1 MKYISNA
8 NFDIKFLSEP
18 NFSKVKRLSEESVDL
33 NEVEKNFDVLHE
45 QMNDM
50 PHNVLDSNAL
60 CLDISELNDS
70 VSKTFLYLIGPV
82 FNYFSR
88 NKKNIQSIN
97 SIMKEYLPEGDK
109 ILNMLEGR
117 VCLLQYIVCLADGEN
132 KYLIKDPFKLYNQ
145 GIALINFKKMDEDI
159 QLISLGGG
167 LSARQD
173 NLLLLTGIQ
182 ENITFWNYGLV
193 SVLWENFGYK
203 YSSKYGLAVLN
214 SGYLQE
220 VIRMFRGR
228 YAVYAEKFYDEMQ
241 EQKIS
246 DIMDMFYLLSKHEI
260 DLKCNSLRIQYA
272 ELAYMYSPFV
282 EESRKK
288 DIGILFDILWKVF
301 CDCEIARV
309 YIEENEY
316 KTRKNIC
323 EVGSQDRTTRVH
335 IIFSLI
341 NNDIYSLRIDMPHKG
356 VEYVHINLQELH
368 REHIYDSAMPIM
380 DDEVLE
386 EVKTLLDGN
395 IEQYFYESGEDL
407 WWFRIGFM
415 KKIEEIDDEL
425 KVRRLRE
432 IFERQKHFEVKII
445 SDGYELFND
454 FKYYLKLYLS
464 NFVQINH
471 PFDIV
476 KEIILY
482 RCVLWSREM
491 TEQLYPGIDTEA
503 EIDEK
508 IHTYITAIKKELY
521 NVTEGF
527 SEKELDELTW
537 REAVEL
543 LVGEF
548 WNMS

>member
-8 NFDIKFLSEP
+8 NFDEKVIFEQ
-18 NFSKVKRLSEESVDL
+18 NFSKDKILPKEETDL
-33 NEVEKNFDVLHE
+33 NE
-45 QMNDM
+45 
-50 PHNVLDSNAL
+50 NVFDSNTL

-70 VSKTFLYLIGPV
+70 ISKTFLYLTAPV

-88 NKKNIQSIN
+88 NKKNIQFIN
-97 SIMKEYLPEGDK
+97 SIMKECLPEGDK
-109 ILNMLEGR
+109 ILYILEDR
-117 VCLLQYIVCLADGEN
+117 VCLLKNIVCLADGEN
-132 KYLIKDPFKLYNQ
+132 KYWIKDPFKLYNQ
-145 GIALINFKKMDEDI
+145 GIALIHFKKMDEDI

-167 LSARQD
+167 LSERQD
-173 NLLLLTGIQ
+173 NLLLLVGIQ
-182 ENITFWNYGLV
+182 ETITFWNYGLV

-214 SGYLQE
+214 GGYLQD
-220 VIRMFRGR
+220 VISMFKGR
-228 YAVYAEKFYDEMQ
+228 YSVFAEKFYDEIH

-316 KTRKNIC
+316 KTRKDIC
-323 EVGSQDRTTRVH
+323 EVGRQDRTTRIH
-335 IIFSLI
+335 IIFSLK

-356 VEYVHINLQELH
+356 VEYVHINLQELYQGH
-368 REHIYDSAMPIM
+368 VYDSAVPIM

-395 IEQYFYESGEDL
+395 IEQFFYESGEDL

-415 KKIEEIDDEL
+415 KKIEEIDDEQ
-425 KVRRLRE
+425 KVQRLRD

-445 SDGYELFND
+445 TDGYELFND

-464 NFVQINH
+464 RFVQINH

-476 KEIILY
+476 KEILMY

-491 TEQLYPGIDTEA
+491 TELLYPGIDTEA

-508 IHTYITAIKKELY
+508 IHIYITAIKKELY
-521 NVTEGF
+521 NLAEGF
-527 SEKELDELTW
+527 SERELDELTW
-537 REAVEL
+537 REVVEL